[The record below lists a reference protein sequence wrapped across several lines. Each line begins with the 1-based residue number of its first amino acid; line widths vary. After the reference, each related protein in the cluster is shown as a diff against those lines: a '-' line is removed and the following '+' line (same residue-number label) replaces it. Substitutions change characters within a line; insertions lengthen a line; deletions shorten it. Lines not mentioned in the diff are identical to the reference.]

1 MNFYINQSIYIY
13 QFKIGSVTN
22 SSVLQIGSA
31 GQIQALSTLS
41 NTGGFTGPAPEAVIS
56 GPASEPSTPLVPLHS
71 ATREKMTKKSDDN
84 HS

>member
-1 MNFYINQSIYIY
+1 MNFYINQSICIY

-31 GQIQALSTLS
+31 GRIQALSTLS
-41 NTGGFTGPAPEAVIS
+41 NTGGFTQPAPEAVIS
-56 GPASEPSTPLVPLHS
+56 GPSSEPITPLVPLHS
-71 ATREKMTKKSDDN
+71 STREKDSEKSDDN